1 MSDDKNIDNHSIGNK
16 KTDKPS
22 NRSNRSVRIKG
33 NLKSPQITK
42 TQKQHSNNSIDSQE
56 TVETELSNT
65 IPDLLTEN
73 DDITPESLTE
83 NDDIT
88 LESLTENDD
97 TKTSLVTKEDTYTE
111 NTYAK
116 ESRSF
121 LKQKQLNTR
130 KNRRERQEKR
140 KRELLESAINKLKAH
155 SEGDENAFKKL
166 KKSISDSVSGDTDQS
181 HIETSVSEHDILN
194 TAEASK
200 KTQLTPLKTQNAKD
214 RFKNALKGILVPEKK
229 EAEILDEKL
238 QDPKALMLR
247 KKLEERKRIKQM
259 INEYLE
265 DMGLT
270 YRNNNFQA
278 LSNQLTD
285 ILLLNIDTTLPKY
298 KTQVEN
304 LKKRAEL
311 AVRSGRDE
319 HSVKAKKSK
328 TEAIVGDLFSNYP
341 ISKNNHNNFANEY
354 ITLKQLKIPNGN
366 FDSLREDLLK
376 QLLFDGQNQQ
386 NTRHQTFDFSEYDAM
401 YHDADMAVDTVKNPI
416 ESAGNPDN
424 RIEAMPLK
432 KRITKEGLLALAR
445 QKKMTLEKN
454 MQGNFVIKPKEIV
467 LNTKLRDLIQKPFT
481 SVSDNTHH
489 IHELKSKLQKL
500 ISRNV

>member
-1 MSDDKNIDNHSIGNK
+1 MSDDNSIDNHSIGNK
-16 KTDKPS
+16 KTDKAS
-22 NRSNRSVRIKG
+22 NRSGRFVRIRG
-33 NLKSPQITK
+33 NIKPPQTAQI
-42 TQKQHSNNSIDSQE
+42 QKQHLSNTTE
-56 TVETELSNT
+56 TVETQSLNT
-65 IPDLLTEN
+65 IPELQTG
-73 DDITPESLTE
+73 
-83 NDDIT
+83 
-88 LESLTENDD
+88 NDD
-97 TKTSLVTKEDTYTE
+97 TKALLVTTEDNHINQETDSTE
-111 NTYAK
+111 KAS
-116 ESRSF
+116 ESRSS
-121 LKQKQLNTR
+121 LKEKQLSTR
-130 KNRRERQEKR
+130 KSRRDRQAKR

-155 SEGDENAFKKL
+155 SEGDENAFKNL
-166 KKSISDSVSGDTDQS
+166 EKSISDNFSEDTDSS
-181 HIETSVSEHDILN
+181 HVETSLSEKDILD

-229 EAEILDEKL
+229 EPEILDEKL

-247 KKLEERKRIKQM
+247 KKLEERKRIKKM
-259 INEYLE
+259 ISQYLE

-270 YRNNNFQA
+270 YRNNNFQS

-285 ILLLNIDTTLPKY
+285 ILLLNIETTLPKY
-298 KTQVEN
+298 RNQVAH

-311 AVRSGRDE
+311 VVRSGRDE
-319 HSVKAKKSK
+319 RSVKEKKSK

-341 ISKNNHNNFANEY
+341 IGKNNHNNFSNEY

-366 FDSLREDLLK
+366 FDTLREDLLK
-376 QLLFDGQNQQ
+376 HLLFDGQSQR
-386 NTRHQTFDFSEYDAM
+386 NTTHQAFDFSEYDAM
-401 YHDADMAVDTVKNPI
+401 YHDADMVADNIKNPI
-416 ESAGNPDN
+416 ESGVQSAKQTDS
-424 RIEAMPLK
+424 MPPK

-467 LNTKLRDLIQKPFT
+467 LNTKLRDLIQKPFA

>member
-1 MSDDKNIDNHSIGNK
+1 MSDDKSIDNHSIGNK
-16 KTDKPS
+16 KTDKVS

-33 NLKSPQITK
+33 NIKPLQTNQI
-42 TQKQHSNNSIDSQE
+42 QKKHLSNITDN
-56 TVETELSNT
+56 TETEASQSLNT
-65 IPDLLTEN
+65 IPELSKN
-73 DDITPESLTE
+73 DAIKPELP
-83 NDDIT
+83 
-88 LESLTENDD
+88 TENDD
-97 TKTSLVTKEDTYTE
+97 TKSLVIKEDTYT
-111 NTYAK
+111 K

-121 LKQKQLNTR
+121 LKQKQLSTR

-155 SEGDENAFKKL
+155 STSDENAFKNL
-166 KKSISDSVSGDTDQS
+166 EKSISDNFSEDADHS
-181 HIETSVSEHDILN
+181 HIETSISEQDILN

-229 EAEILDEKL
+229 EPEILDEKP
-238 QDPKALMLR
+238 QDPKALVLR
-247 KKLEERKRIKQM
+247 KKLEERKRIKKM
-259 INEYLE
+259 ISQYLE

-285 ILLLNIDTTLPKY
+285 ILLLNIETTLPKY
-298 KTQVEN
+298 RNQVAH

-311 AVRSGRDE
+311 VIRSGRNE
-319 HSVKAKKSK
+319 QGIKEKKSK

-341 ISKNNHNNFANEY
+341 ISKNNNNSFINEY

-366 FDSLREDLLK
+366 FDTLREDLLK
-376 QLLFDGQNQQ
+376 NLLFDGQSQR
-386 NTRHQTFDFSEYDAM
+386 NTTHQVFDFSEYDAM
-401 YHDADMAVDTVKNPI
+401 YHDTDATIDKSQNPI
-416 ESAGNPDN
+416 ESGVKSENQT
-424 RIEAMPLK
+424 ESMPPK
-432 KRITKEGLLALAR
+432 KRVTKEGLLALAR

-467 LNTKLRDLIQKPFT
+467 LNTKLRDLIQKPFA